1 MKFIILVLFNIVQF
15 QMFHMLL
22 GIKVDQNR
30 SFNDLLQC
38 RICMDLYTYDYNYE
52 EYIKSDKTLANLQI
66 FMSENYNQSKLD
78 FIDKSKLELFSRETS
93 MKYFFNSGE
102 ENLELKKAN
111 CKGKEINNVILRKES
126 LGLFEDC
133 EIKLS
138 NNCEK
143 ILSKQKDFCYVN
155 SLYSISDS
163 NKVNVQIKLENK
175 NEIVNKNKNEELVLS
190 TKKEVNQKHEN
201 ENEHKSKVDE
211 KSNLDLIKKL
221 ISENKLLREV
231 NLEKNKKSNIINEK
245 MEPYSI
251 NNKDLSLKYFDKDE
265 NINKNEVQKD
275 VSVIDENPINKLENL
290 SKLLNLET
298 QKLLLKNENKSSDS
312 LNKNFKNKQRIIS
325 NINKNVNIHNKSK
338 NSNILNSSMLELEI
352 APEIV
357 EKNYVPFSEKDAL
370 VLKKHS
376 ELNNLRSNLFNN
388 SNQTN
393 NNIPNEAK
401 SWSAPKPVIFDNF
414 QDSLANQLKD
424 ISYLSR

>member
-22 GIKVDQNR
+22 GIKLDQNR

-66 FMSENYNQSKLD
+66 FMSENFNQSKLD

-102 ENLELKKAN
+102 ENLELKNSN

-126 LGLFEDC
+126 VGLFEDC

-155 SLYSISDS
+155 SLYSISNSIKEKD
-163 NKVNVQIKLENK
+163 QIKLENK
-175 NEIVNKNKNEELVLS
+175 IEVVNKIKNEELVLNF
-190 TKKEVNQKHEN
+190 KNEVNQKHDN

-231 NLEKNKKSNIINEK
+231 NLEKNKKTNIKDEKIVSNF
-245 MEPYSI
+245 I
-251 NNKDLSLKYFDKDE
+251 NNKDLSIKYFDKDE
-265 NINKNEVQKD
+265 NIKNDDIKKEIVP
-275 VSVIDENPINKLENL
+275 IDKNPINKLENL

-298 QKLLLKNENKSSDS
+298 QKLLQKNENKSSES

-325 NINKNVNIHNKSK
+325 NINKNINIHSKSK
-338 NSNILNSSMLELEI
+338 NSNVINSSMLELEI

-357 EKNYVPFSEKDAL
+357 EKNYVPFSEKDAIA
-370 VLKKHS
+370 LKKHS
-376 ELNNLRSNLFNN
+376 ELNNLRSNLFSN
-388 SNQTN
+388 SNQA

>member
-22 GIKVDQNR
+22 GIKLDQNR

-52 EYIKSDKTLANLQI
+52 EYIKSDKSLANLQI
-66 FMSENYNQSKLD
+66 FMSENFNQSKLD

-102 ENLELKKAN
+102 ENLELKNSN

-126 LGLFEDC
+126 VGLFEDC

-163 NKVNVQIKLENK
+163 IKEKDQIKLENK
-175 NEIVNKNKNEELVLS
+175 IEVVNKIKNEELVLNV
-190 TKKEVNQKHEN
+190 KNEVNQKRDN
-201 ENEHKSKVDE
+201 VNEHKSKVDE

-231 NLEKNKKSNIINEK
+231 NLEKNKKSNIKDEK
-245 MEPYSI
+245 IVSNSI
-251 NNKDLSLKYFDKDE
+251 NNKDLSIKYFDKDE
-265 NINKNEVQKD
+265 NIKNNDIKKENVA
-275 VSVIDENPINKLENL
+275 IDENPINKLENL

-298 QKLLLKNENKSSDS
+298 QKLLQKNENKSSES

-325 NINKNVNIHNKSK
+325 NINKNINIHSKSK
-338 NSNILNSSMLELEI
+338 NSNIINSSMLELEI

-357 EKNYVPFSEKDAL
+357 EKNYVPFSEKDAIT
-370 VLKKHS
+370 LKKHS
-376 ELNNLRSNLFNN
+376 ELNNLRSNLFSY
-388 SNQTN
+388 SNQA
-393 NNIPNEAK
+393 NNIPNEVK

>member
-22 GIKVDQNR
+22 GIKLDQNR

-66 FMSENYNQSKLD
+66 FMSENFNQSKLD

-102 ENLELKKAN
+102 ENLELKNSN
-111 CKGKEINNVILRKES
+111 CKGKEINNVVLRKES
-126 LGLFEDC
+126 VGLLEDC

-163 NKVNVQIKLENK
+163 IKEKDQIKLENK
-175 NEIVNKNKNEELVLS
+175 IELVNKIKNEELVLNV
-190 TKKEVNQKHEN
+190 KNEVNQKHDN

-231 NLEKNKKSNIINEK
+231 NLEKNKKTNIKDEK
-245 MEPYSI
+245 MVSNSI
-251 NNKDLSLKYFDKDE
+251 NNKDLSIKYFDKDE
-265 NINKNEVQKD
+265 NIKNDDIKKEIVP
-275 VSVIDENPINKLENL
+275 IDKNPINKLENL

-298 QKLLLKNENKSSDS
+298 QKLLQKNENKSSES

-325 NINKNVNIHNKSK
+325 NINKNINIHSKSK
-338 NSNILNSSMLELEI
+338 NSNIINSSMLELEI

-357 EKNYVPFSEKDAL
+357 EKNYVPFSEKDAIA
-370 VLKKHS
+370 LKKHS
-376 ELNNLRSNLFNN
+376 ELNNLRSNLFSN
-388 SNQTN
+388 SNQA

-414 QDSLANQLKD
+414 QESLANQLKD

>member
-22 GIKVDQNR
+22 GIKLDQNR

-52 EYIKSDKTLANLQI
+52 EYIKSDKTLVNLQI
-66 FMSENYNQSKLD
+66 FMSENFNQSKLD

-102 ENLELKKAN
+102 ENLELKNSN
-111 CKGKEINNVILRKES
+111 CKEKEINNVILRKES
-126 LGLFEDC
+126 VGLFEDC

-163 NKVNVQIKLENK
+163 IKEKDQIKLENK
-175 NEIVNKNKNEELVLS
+175 IEVVNKIKNKELVLNV
-190 TKKEVNQKHEN
+190 KNEVNQKHDN
-201 ENEHKSKVDE
+201 ENEHKSKVEE

-231 NLEKNKKSNIINEK
+231 NLEKNKKSNIKDEK
-245 MEPYSI
+245 IVSNSI
-251 NNKDLSLKYFDKDE
+251 NNKDLSIKYFDKDE
-265 NINKNEVQKD
+265 NIKNNDIKKEIVA
-275 VSVIDENPINKLENL
+275 IDENPINKLENL

-298 QKLLLKNENKSSDS
+298 QKLLQKNENKSSES

-325 NINKNVNIHNKSK
+325 NINKNINIHSKSK
-338 NSNILNSSMLELEI
+338 NSNIINSSMLELEI

-357 EKNYVPFSEKDAL
+357 EKNYVPFSEKDAIA
-370 VLKKHS
+370 LKKHS
-376 ELNNLRSNLFNN
+376 ELNNLRSNLFSN
-388 SNQTN
+388 SNQA